1 MEGGLLFSPTLS
13 LSGTRRRQSVS
24 KMSNFRQILTEVGA
38 FGLFQKRLVAALCI
52 PSVFVAFDVIGQV
65 FTGMSYPH
73 RCNTD
78 WILERG
84 PNLTDE
90 RKRNLTIP
98 VNSAGTF
105 ESCEM
110 FTPVKRDLET
120 IEKFGINSTIGCVNG
135 SDFKLPS
142 GASSIVTEVRTTL
155 YVYSHRKKINLY
167 VDDELLFSALLFLI
181 K

>member
-1 MEGGLLFSPTLS
+1 
-13 LSGTRRRQSVS
+13 
-24 KMSNFRQILTEVGA
+24 MSNFRQILTEIGA

-98 VNSAGTF
+98 VNSEGKF

-110 FTPVKRDLET
+110 FIPVNRDLET
-120 IEKFGINSTIGCVNG
+120 IEKFGINSTIGCMNG
-135 SDFKLPS
+135 SDFKLPN
-142 GASSIVTEVRTTL
+142 GASSIVTEVRMTL
-155 YVYSHRKKINLY
+155 YVYSHRKKKILY
-167 VDDELLFSALLFLI
+167 VDDELLFSA
-181 K
+181 

>member
-1 MEGGLLFSPTLS
+1 
-13 LSGTRRRQSVS
+13 
-24 KMSNFRQILTEVGA
+24 MSNFRQILREIGE

-90 RKRNLTIP
+90 STRNLTIP
-98 VNSAGTF
+98 MNSAGKF

-110 FTPVKRDLET
+110 FTPVNWDLET
-120 IEKFGINSTIGCVNG
+120 IEKYGINSTTGCTNG
-135 SDFKLPS
+135 SYFETPN
-142 GASSIVTEVRTTL
+142 GASSIVTEVRIRFQPQ
-155 YVYSHRKKINLY
+155 RKQSSMWMMNC
-167 VDDELLFSALLFLI
+167 FSVLNYL
-181 K
+181 